1 MQGEFA
7 VFILVTVWTGSTL
20 VVETGSVVKGPII
33 LRNFLRNIGVEMKL
47 TSEVPQSS
55 SYL

>member
-1 MQGEFA
+1 MQGELA
-7 VFILVTVWTGSTL
+7 VYIFVTSSRL
-20 VVETGSVVKGPII
+20 DVETGSVVKGQMM
-33 LRNFLRNIGVEMKL
+33 LRKILRNIGVEMKL